1 MTSPVHKLPL
11 VLATALLV
19 SGCAAL
25 MPPPPAIDA
34 GIDRD
39 WAWSQGIEA
48 PPMEAVD
55 LDWQA
60 FFVDARL
67 HRLIEQALEHN
78 RDLRV
83 AALNVERA
91 RAQYRIQGAERL
103 PGVGINGSMTR
114 TGGDPPVSTQYSVG
128 VGIAE
133 FELDLFGRINS
144 LSEAALSE
152 FLATGAAQ
160 RSVRLA
166 LIAEVAGLWLTL
178 AADLELQRIAEAT
191 LESHE
196 TGFALTQQRYELGAV
211 SALDLAQA
219 RTVVESVR
227 ADAARLQGQ
236 VAQDLNA
243 LRLLVGGSI
252 DSSLLPPAFTP
263 EVSAVP
269 ALPAAMPSSILLRR
283 PDIVAAEHR
292 LLAANARIGAARAA
306 FFPAIRL
313 TGSIG
318 TASPELSGLFDSGTR
333 VWSFVPAIHLP
344 IFQGGRLRAALGAAR
359 VDRDIAI
366 AEYERAIQSGF
377 REVADALA
385 LSGTLARQIEAQQA
399 LAEAAERAHELSEAR
414 YRAGRDSFLNLLEA
428 QRTLYSARQS
438 QVAVQLTEQLN
449 RVTLY
454 KALGGGWPVPATM
467 P

>member
-1 MTSPVHKLPL
+1 
-11 VLATALLV
+11 
-19 SGCAAL
+19 
-25 MPPPPAIDA
+25 
-34 GIDRD
+34 
-39 WAWSQGIEA
+39 
-48 PPMEAVD
+48 
-55 LDWQA
+55 
-60 FFVDARL
+60 
-67 HRLIEQALEHN
+67 
-78 RDLRV
+78 
-83 AALNVERA
+83 
-91 RAQYRIQGAERL
+91 
-103 PGVGINGSMTR
+103 MTR